1 MKLHIRGG
9 RLIDP
14 AHGID
19 RVTDLWLADGKV
31 AGIGKQAPVGWE
43 DTPDAGIIDAHG
55 CIVSPG
61 FIDLHMHEDP
71 VTPDGHIRY
80 GIFDCMLRMGVTTAV
95 GGNCGS
101 NAAHPL
107 TYLDTVDR
115 DGAPVHVALL
125 AGHGYFRRRAGA
137 LDKYAPATGEQRTAI
152 LAMLREALDGGCA
165 GISFGVRY
173 QPGADEAELMAAASA
188 AEGTGKL
195 IAAHVRDDAAYV
207 FDAIR
212 ETEALGR
219 ACGLPVEISH
229 IGSMGGFGQMEQVLT
244 DMEASRA
251 AGLDVALD
259 CYPYEAFSTE
269 IGSTTYDDGWLE
281 RYGCDYSV
289 LEYCEG
295 PWKGQRATKETF
307 DAMRRDFPDSLT
319 VCYVM
324 RGEDVDMAL
333 RHPMVSVVSDGILS
347 DGQGHPRAAGTFP
360 RFLAHY
366 VREGGIP
373 LPEGIRKMTALPAS
387 RLGILDR
394 KGQLGVGADA
404 DVTIFDPAAVRDG
417 SDFAHPTTA
426 PAGIRCVIVGGRVAL
441 RDGEI
446 TDARCG
452 RSVRVH
458 NRM

>member
-1 MKLHIRGG
+1 MKLHICGG

-14 AHGID
+14 ANGVD
-19 RVTDLWLADGKV
+19 RVTDLYVADGKV
-31 AGIGKQAPVGWE
+31 AGVGTAPAGWE
-43 DTPDAGIIDAHG
+43 AAPDAAIIDARG
-55 CIVSPG
+55 CVVSPG
-61 FIDLHMHEDP
+61 FIDLHIHEDP
-71 VTPDGHIRY
+71 VAPDGHIRY
-80 GIFDCMLRMGVTTAV
+80 AIFDCMLRMGVTTAV

-101 NAAHPL
+101 NAADPL

-115 DGAPVHVALL
+115 DGAPVNVALL

-137 LDKYAPATGEQRTAI
+137 LDKYAPATVAQRETIRA
-152 LAMLREALDGGCA
+152 LLRRALEGGCA

-173 QPGADEAELMAAASA
+173 QPGADEPELMAAASA
-188 AEGTGKL
+188 GEGTGKL

-229 IGSMGGFGQMEQVLT
+229 IGSMGGFGQMEQVLA

-251 AGLDVALD
+251 SGLDVAMD

-281 RYGCDYSV
+281 RYDCDYSV
-289 LEYCEG
+289 LEFCEG
-295 PWKGQRATKETF
+295 PWKGQRATPETF
-307 DAMRRDFPDSLT
+307 AAMRRDWPDTLT
-319 VCYVM
+319 VCCVM

-333 RHPMVSVVSDGILS
+333 RHPMVSVASDGILN

-404 DVTIFDPAAVRDG
+404 DVTIFDPGAVRDG

-426 PAGIRCVIVGGRVAL
+426 PAGIRCVIVGGRVAV
-441 RDGEI
+441 RDGQV

-452 RSVRVH
+452 HSVRVR
-458 NRM
+458 NRI